1 MAASICS
8 HVNDVLPFK
17 PQMRGLGLFLP
28 SLAESIH
35 SRLQQLAVH
44 LLYSLAVL

>member
-1 MAASICS
+1 MAASVCS
-8 HVNDVLPFK
+8 HVNDVSPFK
-17 PQMRGLGLFLP
+17 LQTCVLGFFLP

-44 LLYSLAVL
+44 LYSLGVL